1 MTKEELIGECQQKD
15 SAIRECLSQSQK
27 GGSTLYGKSDIM
39 MIYNCRSE
47 KALNILKL
55 VFQMGYG
62 IKIGKEYFV
71 PKERHDDFIR
81 DFSGKEVFV

>member
-1 MTKEELIGECQQKD
+1 MGRPPDVHILTGRAATPHDGAAVFYTAAGYPDVC
-15 SAIRECLSQSQK
+15 
-27 GGSTLYGKSDIM
+27 
-39 MIYNCRSE
+39 NCRSE